1 MGRWLKTRSGD
12 AGGRG
17 SLSVEGLKAADLVDA
32 MGRLHRHRCHILDL
46 VSPTPG
52 RVLFGPAVTISY
64 FPSCS
69 ASLDP
74 ERYNLQNLFYEAVG
88 DEPEGKVLVLAS
100 NGYTDASMGGGT
112 KLSRL
117 QNHRCAG
124 VLTDGRLRDFDELST
139 YDFAAYCSGEATK
152 WGGGEVTPFQANL
165 PVVVSGVGVV
175 PGQYVF
181 ADSSGAVVI
190 PDGQS
195 GGSDRRGPRGRG
207 RRRRVSIG
215 DPTGATARP
224 RALRANRS
232 WYPIG
237 TDCYVRRV
245 QNIRGRGR
253 CGRHV
258 AEERALPGSE
268 LACYAGSRRHTPSLT
283 RISVRA
289 TSGSMGSSRGA
300 GNRAH
305 SSGVMQPHS

>member
-1 MGRWLKTRSGD
+1 MGRWLKTKSGD
-12 AGGRG
+12 TGGRG

-152 WGGGEVTPFQANL
+152 WGGGEVTPFQANV

-190 PDGQS
+190 PDGQVEEVIAGARAVAAEDDEYRS
-195 GGSDRRGPRGRG
+195 EIRQERLQDRAP
-207 RRRRVSIG
+207 
-215 DPTGATARP
+215 
-224 RALRANRS
+224 
-232 WYPIG
+232 
-237 TDCYVRRV
+237 
-245 QNIRGRGR
+245 
-253 CGRHV
+253 
-258 AEERALPGSE
+258 
-268 LACYAGSRRHTPSLT
+268 
-283 RISVRA
+283 
-289 TSGSMGSSRGA
+289 
-300 GNRAH
+300 
-305 SSGVMQPHS
+305 